1 MQEKLA
7 VVILNYNGKK
17 HLETFLPSVI
27 EFSNSHQIIVADNC
41 SADDSISFLKTN
53 FPTVEIIQNLENG
66 GFAKGYNNA
75 LKLLKGR
82 FDYYLLLNS
91 DVEVTENW
99 IAPLLETLNDE
110 NIAGC
115 QPKILSY
122 NDKTK
127 FEHAG
132 AAGGFID
139 ADYFPFCRG
148 RIFEETET
156 DLGQYDFPL
165 EITWTSG
172 AAMLIRSNLFHAV
185 EGFDEHF
192 FAHME
197 EIDLCLRLA
206 KKGYK
211 FSCNP
216 ASSVYH
222 LGGGTL
228 PYNSASKVYLNFR
241 NNLFMLVKNH
251 PGWLFPKLFKRMALD
266 GIAAFKFLADGKLSF
281 FWKVFLSHIQLY
293 IHLPRLLK
301 QRAALKV
308 DKQDFKFYH
317 GSILWS
323 FFIQKNKRFS
333 TLNSRKFEL

>member
-1 MQEKLA
+1 MQERLA

-17 HLETFLPSVI
+17 HLETYLPSVI
-27 EFSNSHQIIVADNC
+27 EFSSDYKIIVADNA
-41 SADDSISFLKTN
+41 STDDSISFLQTN
-53 FPTVEIIQNLENG
+53 FPTVEIIQNKENG
-66 GFAKGYNNA
+66 GFAKGYNDA
-75 LKLLKGR
+75 LKQIEGR
-82 FDYYLLLNS
+82 FDIYLLLNS

-99 IAPLLETLNDE
+99 IAPLLETLEDKT
-110 NIAGC
+110 IAGC
-115 QPKILSY
+115 QPKILSF

-139 ADYFPFCRG
+139 NDYFPFCRG
-148 RIFEETET
+148 RIFDETEIDT
-156 DLGQYDFPL
+156 GQYNFPI

-172 AAMLIRSNLFHAV
+172 AAMLIRSDLFHIV
-185 EGFDEHF
+185 GGFDEHF

-241 NNLFMLVKNH
+241 NNLFTLVKNH

-266 GIAAFKFLADGKLSF
+266 GIAAFKFLAEGKLSF
-281 FWKVFLSHIQLY
+281 FWKVFLSHMQLY
-293 IHLPRLLK
+293 VNLPRLLK
-301 QRAALKV
+301 QRSTLKA
-308 DKQDFKFYH
+308 DKHEFKFYH

-323 FFIQKNKRFS
+323 YFVQKNKRFS
-333 TLNSRKFEL
+333 KLNSRKFEL

>member
-1 MQEKLA
+1 MQVKLA
-7 VVILNYNGKK
+7 IVILNFNGQK
-17 HLETFLPSVI
+17 HLETFLPSVV
-27 EFSNSHQIIVADNC
+27 EFSKPHEIIVADNC
-41 SADDSISFLKTN
+41 SSDDSILFLKTN
-53 FPTVEIIQNLENG
+53 FPTVEIIQNQENG
-66 GFAKGYNNA
+66 GFAKGYNDA
-75 LKLLKGR
+75 LKLLEGR

-99 IAPLLETLNDE
+99 ISPLLETLNDK

-122 NDKTK
+122 KDKTK

-156 DLGQYDFPL
+156 DSGQYDFPT

-172 AAMLIRSNLFHAV
+172 AAMLIRSELFHAV
-185 EGFDEHF
+185 GGFDEHF

-211 FSCNP
+211 FSFNP
-216 ASSVYH
+216 ASTVYH

-228 PYNSASKVYLNFR
+228 PYNSANKVFLNFR

-266 GIAAFKFLADGKLSF
+266 GIAAFKFLAEGKLAF
-281 FWKVFLSHIQLY
+281 FWKVFLAHMQLY
-293 IHLPRLLK
+293 LNLPRLLK
-301 QRAALKV
+301 QRAKLNVNKHA
-308 DKQDFKFYH
+308 FKKYN
-317 GSILWS
+317 GSILWA
-323 FFIQKNKRFS
+323 FFFQKNKHFS
-333 TLNSRKFEL
+333 ELNSRKFEL